1 MPGHF
6 LNHSNEEDEDPKEK
20 RTEDARESWHL

>member
-6 LNHSNEEDEDPKEK
+6 LNHSNEKEEDPKEK
-20 RTEDARESWHL
+20 RTEDVQESWHL